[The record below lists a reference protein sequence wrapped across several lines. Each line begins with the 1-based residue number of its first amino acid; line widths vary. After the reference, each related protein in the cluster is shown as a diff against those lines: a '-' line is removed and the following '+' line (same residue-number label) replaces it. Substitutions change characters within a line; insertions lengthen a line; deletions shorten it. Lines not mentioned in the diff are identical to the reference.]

1 LTLLRFDFRL
11 ERVCKRNLIK
21 VLGIGLEQWRTLRK
35 FVDGILEIF
44 IGSLFV
50 DDKTHLQPV
59 AKSRK
64 RERVQQF
71 HQYE

>member
-1 LTLLRFDFRL
+1 
-11 ERVCKRNLIK
+11 VCKRNLIK

>member
-1 LTLLRFDFRL
+1 MAILRFDFRL